1 MKVRIIEIEGDVDE
15 VMATLDMIQ
24 ATAPSTDL
32 IAPNIKASDAPAS
45 ASTMETS
52 AKRERIGI
60 LQRQALRARFVQSRR
75 DAGVGLLKS
84 YVEFWKISEDQWWSA
99 LSTVAAAHGFDI
111 SAIGD
116 GTLFQLFLEFL
127 SEHWDEIL
135 KLLVQLIG

>member
-1 MKVRIIEIEGDVDE
+1 MKVRIIEIEGDFDE

-24 ATAPSTDL
+24 ATVPA
-32 IAPNIKASDAPAS
+32 APNIKASKAPAS
-45 ASTMETS
+45 ASTTETA
-52 AKRERIGI
+52 AKREQIGI

-84 YVEFWKISEDQWWSA
+84 YVEFWKISDDQWWSA
-99 LSTVAAAHGFDI
+99 LNTVAAAHGFDI

-127 SEHWDEIL
+127 SEHWDDIL
-135 KLLVQLIG
+135 RILLPLLGL